1 MRTLKLYLMVFALSM
16 LMYAPIMWGA
26 AAQNRPDY
34 REHVLENLRI
44 QQGEASPV
52 SHLLY
57 YGVFVLYASAV
68 PQAGFPLAIVSYAT
82 VMTFI
87 VPLPLVILA
96 FLKRI
101 SRSQLP
107 DRLLVALSMGLALA
121 APITIWPSEF
131 MIGYFNSIVYHNP
144 TLIALRLF
152 AIPVSWFALY
162 VFAGRNK
169 RTVAER
175 SKTLLLCIVLILVSI
190 MAKPSYI
197 VALIPGCC
205 IFAIWQWRRRRPV
218 DWVLLIGGILLP
230 GLVLLALQY
239 NSVYVDYS
247 NASNVAIGF
256 LKFFE
261 HHVPLAILPIRLLFS
276 IVFPLGVLLLYFN
289 EARQHVNLML
299 SWAVFAVGALIALF
313 VYETGP
319 RESHGNFVWT
329 GYIVTFVLMYA
340 SLSFVI
346 EQAVAELRAG
356 SRRGIVGLPES
367 ERVKTA
373 LLLFCLHV
381 FAGVIYYWHFVRFP
395 PV

>member
-1 MRTLKLYLMVFALSM
+1 MRTLKLYLMVFAFSL
-16 LMYAPIMWGA
+16 LIYAPIMWVA
-26 AAQNRPDY
+26 AAQDRPDY
-34 REHVLENLRI
+34 REHVRENLKLLR
-44 QQGEASPV
+44 GETSHV

-57 YGVFVLYASAV
+57 FGAFVFYASAV
-68 PQAGFPLAIVSYAT
+68 PQADISLSTISYAA

-101 SRSQLP
+101 SRNQLSDP
-107 DRLLVALSMGLALA
+107 LLVALSMGLALA

-152 AIPVSWFALY
+152 AIPVSWFAYY
-162 VFAGRNK
+162 VFTDRGRQTAGK
-169 RTVAER
+169 R
-175 SKTLLLCIVLILVSI
+175 SGTLFLCVILMLVSI
-190 MAKPSYI
+190 MAKPSYA

-205 IFAIWQWRRRRPV
+205 IFAILHLLQRRPV
-218 DWVLLIGGILLP
+218 DWTLLVGAILLP
-230 GLVLLALQY
+230 GLALLALQY
-239 NSVYVDYS
+239 RITYVDHS
-247 NASNVAIGF
+247 GESGVAIGF

-261 HHVPLAILPIRLLFS
+261 HHVPLATMPIRLLFS

-299 SWAVFAVGALIALF
+299 SWVVFTVGALIALF

-319 RESHGNFVWT
+319 RESSGNFVWT
-329 GYIVTFVLMYA
+329 GYIVTFVLMYS

-346 EQAVAELRAG
+346 ERAVIDLSAG
-356 SRRGIVGLPES
+356 GRRGIFGLPES
-367 ERVKTA
+367 VKVRTA
-373 LLLFCLHV
+373 LLLFSLHV
-381 FAGVIYYWHFVRFP
+381 IAGVFYYWHFVRFP
-395 PV
+395 PP

>member
-1 MRTLKLYLMVFALSM
+1 MRILKLYLMVFAFSL
-16 LMYAPIMWGA
+16 LIYAPIMWVA
-26 AAQNRPDY
+26 AAQDRPDY
-34 REHVLENLRI
+34 REHVRENLKLLR
-44 QQGEASPV
+44 GETSHV

-57 YGVFVLYASAV
+57 FGAFVFYASAV
-68 PQAGFPLAIVSYAT
+68 PQADISLSTISYAA

-101 SRSQLP
+101 SRNQLSDP
-107 DRLLVALSMGLALA
+107 LLVALSMGLALA

-152 AIPVSWFALY
+152 AIPVSWFAYY
-162 VFAGRNK
+162 VFTDRGRKTVAGRGK
-169 RTVAER
+169 A
-175 SKTLLLCIVLILVSI
+175 LLLCIILILASI

-205 IFAIWQWRRRRPV
+205 VFAIWQLWRRRPV

-230 GLVLLALQY
+230 GLLLLALQY

-256 LKFFE
+256 LRFFE
-261 HHVPLAILPIRLLFS
+261 HHAPLAVLPIRFLFS
-276 IVFPLGVLLLYFN
+276 LVFPIGVLILYFN

-299 SWAVFAVGALIALF
+299 SWVVFAVGAVIALF

-346 EQAVAELRAG
+346 EQAVIELRAG
-356 SRRGIVGLPES
+356 SGRGLLGLPQS
-367 ERVKTA
+367 ERVRTA
-373 LLLFCLHV
+373 LFLFALHV
-381 FAGVIYYWHFVRFP
+381 IAGLFYYLHFMRFP
-395 PV
+395 PE